1 MKRFLPWTAC
11 AVVLA
16 VAAPTLARGAAGSPA
31 VDDAAF
37 SVHDNYF
44 QDVAGSGSSDNEVT
58 ITAGGTVTFD
68 YAAGAGGAS
77 HNVNFTEAK
86 PSGCVQVTPTPIP
99 LPDFPVPPL
108 PQFILPAPWN
118 GYCTFNTPG
127 TYAFVCDAHASVMFG
142 RINVTGAPTPTPTP
156 TVTPTPTP
164 TLTPTPTPT
173 PTSTPTPTATP
184 TPPGTRTPTPSADS
198 HPVADADSHPPLP
211 DADPDPHAD
220 ADPAPT
226 PTPSP
231 TPRRPRRRRPTP
243 TPTPTPGGPTAQ
255 LPVSGSVGA
264 GLALRLT
271 TPAAHLGSFVPGIAR
286 AYETTMAAEV
296 TSSAGN
302 AALSVSDADG
312 SGRLADRPAASC
324 RAAAGQG
331 AGPAG
336 RGRCLRAP
344 HRRPGGA
351 AALRGTGRP
360 GPGDDHAEAVD
371 RRDGALAG
379 PGDTARR

>member
-108 PQFILPAPWN
+108 PQFILPAPWD

-142 RINVTGAPTPTPTP
+142 RINVTGAPTPTAR
-156 TVTPTPTP
+156 
-164 TLTPTPTPT
+164 
-173 PTSTPTPTATP
+173 TS
-184 TPPGTRTPTPSADS
+184 RR
-198 HPVADADSHPPLP
+198 
-211 DADPDPHAD
+211 
-220 ADPAPT
+220 PT

-231 TPRRPRRRRPTP
+231 PTP
-243 TPTPTPGGPTAQ
+243 HADCRLPTTNASTPTHATPTHADP
-255 LPVSGSVGA
+255 
-264 GLALRLT
+264 
-271 TPAAHLGSFVPGIAR
+271 HAR
-286 AYETTMAAEV
+286 HSHADA
-296 TSSAGN
+296 
-302 AALSVSDADG
+302 DADG
-312 SGRLADRPAASC
+312 
-324 RAAAGQG
+324 
-331 AGPAG
+331 
-336 RGRCLRAP
+336 
-344 HRRPGGA
+344 
-351 AALRGTGRP
+351 
-360 GPGDDHAEAVD
+360 
-371 RRDGALAG
+371 
-379 PGDTARR
+379 